1 MIKALIFDFDG
12 LILETEWP
20 AYLSWKELFESNDCR
35 LTFEKWETTIG
46 TMPPPFDPLDL
57 LEGQLGRPLD
67 RDEIVSKRLTREL
80 EIIAAQSIMPGVQDY
95 ISDAQRLGL
104 KIGLASS
111 SDCDW
116 VTGHLEQR
124 GLIAHFDCIRARDDV
139 PRTKPDP
146 ALYLST
152 LACLNVNADQAIALE
167 DSSHGVTAA
176 KRAGLFCVAV
186 PTDMTRD
193 MSFDHADL
201 ILDSLTDLPLED
213 LILRVQASMI

>member
-12 LILETEWP
+12 LILETERP
-20 AYLSWKELFESNDCR
+20 AYLSWKELYESYGCR
-35 LTFEKWETTIG
+35 LAFEKWQTTIG
-46 TMPPPFDPLDL
+46 TIPPPFDPFDL
-57 LEGQLGRPLD
+57 LEKQLGQPVD
-67 RDEIVSKRLTREL
+67 REALASKRSAREL
-80 EIIAAQSIMPGVQDY
+80 EIIATQSIMPGVQEY
-95 ISDAQRLGL
+95 LTSAKRLGL

-124 GLIAHFDCIRARDDV
+124 GLLDYFDCLRGWDDV

-146 ALYLST
+146 ALYLSA
-152 LACLNVNADQAIALE
+152 LAGLNVRADQAVALE

-176 KRAGLFCVAV
+176 VHAGIYCVAV
-186 PTDMTRD
+186 PTDMTRS

-201 ILDSLTDLPLED
+201 VLDSLSDLSLED
-213 LILRVQASMI
+213 LILRVQTNSV